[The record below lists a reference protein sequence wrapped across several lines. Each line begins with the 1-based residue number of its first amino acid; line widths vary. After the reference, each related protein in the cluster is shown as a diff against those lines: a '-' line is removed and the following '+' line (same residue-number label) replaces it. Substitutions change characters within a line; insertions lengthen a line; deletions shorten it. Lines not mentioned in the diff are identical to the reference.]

1 MSATLIPTLRKE
13 LLLLRRD
20 PRALVR
26 LIVLPLLFIGILG
39 YAFNTAGSKQHE
51 ARPIAVW
58 NGAGPA
64 GEPLTR
70 ALAGSPLFTVVPAAS
85 ADAVE
90 ASVAHHD
97 PPVGL
102 QIPPDFDVAHG
113 HRATLLIDAD
123 EPPQTAGPLRGA
135 VIGILTRAVVGSEP
149 PQVVD
154 VRAPAGTAGRLDDR
168 TSAFQLT
175 VPSSAVLFGF
185 FIALTCAL
193 SFAEERRS
201 GTWRRLLASP
211 VPAWK
216 LLGAKL
222 VPYVALG
229 TIQVGLLFA
238 IGALGFG
245 MQVGGSVLAL
255 AALTLGVAACATAL
269 GLLIAA
275 LSTTEKQISSLG
287 SVLIM
292 IMGLVGGCM
301 FPRALMP
308 HALQQVGLFVP
319 HGWALEGYHTLLTGH
334 GTGFGDVLRP
344 LGAVYG
350 FALAF
355 AVAGLRRF
363 RFDP

>member
-1 MSATLIPTLRKE
+1 MLIPTLRKE

-26 LIVLPLLFIGILG
+26 LLILPLLFIGIFG
-39 YAFNTAGSKQHE
+39 YLFKNAGQQQRE
-51 ARPIAVW
+51 MRPIAVW

-70 ALAGSPLFTVVPAAS
+70 ALDGSQLFNVVPAAS

-90 ASVAHHD
+90 SAVAHHD
-97 PPVGL
+97 PVVGL
-102 QIPPDFDVAHG
+102 AIPPDFDPAHG
-113 HRATLLIDAD
+113 RRATLLIDAA
-123 EPPQTAGPLRGA
+123 ESPLTAGPLRAA
-135 VIGILTRAVVGSEP
+135 VIGVLTRAVTGGAP

-154 VRAPAGTAGRLDDR
+154 VRAPAGAARPLDDR
-168 TSAFQLT
+168 TSSFQLT
-175 VPSSAVLFGF
+175 VPGNAVLFGF

-216 LLGAKL
+216 LLVAKL

-245 MQVGGSVLAL
+245 MQIAGSIPAL
-255 AALTLGVAACATAL
+255 AVLTVGVAACATTL

-275 LSTTEKQISSLG
+275 LSSTEKQISSLG

-319 HGWALEGYHTLLTGH
+319 HGWALEGYYALLIGH
-334 GTGFGDVLRP
+334 GTGLADVLRP
-344 LGAVYG
+344 IGAVYG
-350 FALAF
+350 FALLF
-355 AVAGLRRF
+355 ALAGLRRF
-363 RFDP
+363 RFDS

>member
-1 MSATLIPTLRKE
+1 MLIPTLRKE

-26 LIVLPLLFIGILG
+26 LIVLPLLFIAILG
-39 YAFNTAGSKQHE
+39 YAFNTSGQKQRE

-58 NGAGPA
+58 NDAGPA
-64 GEPLTR
+64 GELLIQ
-70 ALAGSPLFTVVPAAS
+70 ALDGSKLFTVVPAAS

-90 ASVAHHD
+90 ASVVHHD

-102 QIPPDFDVAHG
+102 AIPRDFDPAQG
-113 HRATLLIDAD
+113 RRATLLIDAA
-123 EPPQTAGPLRGA
+123 EPPQIAGPLRSA
-135 VIGILTRAVVGSEP
+135 VIGILTRAVVGREP
-149 PQVVD
+149 PQVAD
-154 VRAPAGTAGRLDDR
+154 VRAPAGTASQVDDR
-168 TSAFQLT
+168 TSSFQLT

-216 LLGAKL
+216 LLAAKL

-238 IGALGFG
+238 IGAFGFG
-245 MQVGGSVLAL
+245 MQVGGSILAL
-255 AALTLGVAACATAL
+255 AALTVGVATCATTL

-275 LSTTEKQISSLG
+275 LSSTEKQISSLG

-301 FPRALMP
+301 FPRELMP
-308 HALQQVGLFVP
+308 HALQQIGLFVP
-319 HGWALEGYHTLLTGH
+319 HGWALEGYHALLTGH
-334 GTGFGDVLRP
+334 DTGVSDVLRP
-344 LGAVYG
+344 IGAVYG
-350 FALAF
+350 FALLF

-363 RFDP
+363 RFDA